1 MINIIKAKKGMT
13 LIEVLVGTILLGI
26 VVMTIVAVITPMMMA
41 YRRSNTLA
49 EYNQVLDN
57 VGNLLSSDLSQ
68 AEKIINI
75 DIDLLDIIIN
85 GVPVVYTLDDEGYL
99 LRNDF
104 RVYHKDFYRSVLIT
118 EFSIDTLNEG
128 ITPTNYTITVTVSSE
143 QRAASEISREYAAQR
158 RFPLPATPTPP
169 P

>member
-1 MINIIKAKKGMT
+1 MTNILKAKKGMT

-57 VGNLLSSDLSQ
+57 VGNLLVSELSQ
-68 AEKIINI
+68 AELIHELANNL
-75 DIDLLDIIIN
+75 IDLSIN
-85 GVPVVYTLDDEGYL
+85 GVRVKYTREPDGFLY
-99 LRNDF
+99 RNDV
-104 RVYHKDFYRSVLIT
+104 RVYHEDFYRSVQIRLI
-118 EFSIDTLNEG
+118 SPVILNPDE
-128 ITPTNYTITVTVSSE
+128 TPTNYEIEVTVTSE
-143 QRAASEISREYAAQR
+143 QGAAAEISRVYAAQR
-158 RFPLPATPTPP
+158 RFPLPTTPTPP